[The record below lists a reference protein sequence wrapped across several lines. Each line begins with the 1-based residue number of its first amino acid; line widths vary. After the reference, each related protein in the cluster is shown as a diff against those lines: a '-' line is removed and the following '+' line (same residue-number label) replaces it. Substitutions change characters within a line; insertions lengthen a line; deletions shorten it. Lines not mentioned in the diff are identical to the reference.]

1 MKTWISGCAL
11 AIGALV
17 CSAGTFSAGPARA
30 QESPHVEADAGKRV
44 YQRANCIGCHKWHG
58 NGGGGYGGDAL
69 SLRRTRLN
77 RDQMI
82 MVVRCGRPGTGMPY
96 HDRDAYDGAGCYG
109 LTRET
114 VGSHIPPTAAS
125 FLRPADIEAVIDY
138 VLANIKSK
146 GEPDYADCTAF
157 FGTQS
162 RMCHLYQT
170 PASDQPPGA
179 TATGETPAAEQGPPK

>member
-1 MKTWISGCAL
+1 MKTLICVGTLL
-11 AIGALV
+11 AGVLFS
-17 CSAGTFSAGPARA
+17 SAIAVRA
-30 QESPHVEADAGKRV
+30 QESAHVDADAGKHV
-44 YQRANCIGCHKWHG
+44 YQRANCMGCHKWHG

-114 VGSHIPPTAAS
+114 VGSHIPPAAAN
-125 FLRPADIEAVIDY
+125 FLREADIEVVIDY
-138 VLANIKSK
+138 VIANIKGK
-146 GEPDYADCTAF
+146 GEPDYADCATF
-157 FGTQS
+157 FGTES
-162 RMCHLYQT
+162 RMCNLYKT
-170 PASDQPPGA
+170 P
-179 TATGETPAAEQGPPK
+179 TATDQATGTPVPVESPKN